1 MRARTWIS
9 SFRML
14 AAGLALAGCSASLL
28 APPAFAASSKITT
41 IVVVRHG
48 EKATDDPRDPSLS
61 PAGQERAQALANALD
76 GAGLS
81 AVYVTEFKRTRL
93 TAEPT
98 AQHFGLTIQ
107 TKPRTDMQPEAYAA
121 DLVPKVLK
129 KHLGKVVLIVGHSD
143 TVPAI
148 VKALTGKTVPPIDEA
163 TEFDR
168 LYVVEIP
175 KSGAPR
181 LIATRYGRPRP

>member
-9 SFRML
+9 GFRRL
-14 AAGLALAGCSASLL
+14 AAGLVLAGCSATLIA
-28 APPAFAASSKITT
+28 APASAASSKITT
-41 IVVVRHG
+41 IVLVRHG

-61 PAGQERAQALANALD
+61 PAGQERAQDLAKALD

-107 TKPRTDMQPEAYAA
+107 TKPRTDMQPDAYAA

-129 KHLGKVVLIVGHSD
+129 KHSGKVVLIVGHSD

-148 VKALTGKTVPPIDEA
+148 VKALTGRPVPDIAD

-168 LYVVEIP
+168 LYVIEVP
-175 KSGAPR
+175 KSGTAR
-181 LIATRYGRPRP
+181 LIAARYGRH